1 VDGSIVNEGVKH
13 MNRLNNFSDEARM
26 AIAYA
31 HEEAQ
36 RLCHRLVGPE
46 HLLLGLL
53 KVNAPLIDSLFAA
66 LNTSAGRI
74 ALAMDFVVGS
84 GNRAILSKPSLSAKA
99 RVVLSLSEQEAVAE
113 QASVVA
119 IHHLL
124 LGILTEAD
132 SLAVGVLESCE
143 VYPDVVR
150 QELETLTHKGYENLE
165 LAVRY
170 QRLHDMTPTLNQV
183 SRDLTLA
190 ALRDEIDPMIGRE
203 VELERTMQIL
213 CRRSKNNPV
222 LIGPAGVGKT
232 AIAEGLALRIID
244 GQVPENLLGNRV
256 VSLDAGLL
264 SAGTKFRGDFEERL
278 KTIMHEIV
286 SNPGIIM
293 VIDELHTLVRTGV
306 AEGSLDAANL
316 FKPMLARGEFQCI
329 GATTLD
335 EYRKTVEADAALER
349 RFQPVMVEETN
360 AQETLQILEG
370 LRTRYEEF
378 HRVTINNEA
387 LVAAVQ
393 MSSRYI
399 TSRFQPDKAIDLIDE
414 AAARVSVLRSIAPEA
429 VQQLRDEIIKV
440 EREKEHAIA
449 HHDFAVATT
458 FFKQERKLR
467 QELGDAEHAWR
478 SSIQQ
483 LPQVTPHDITG
494 IVAIQTGIPVA
505 QLSLEESQRLL
516 HLEQEL
522 HQRVVGQDE
531 AVRAVAQAVRRSRT
545 NVGDCRRPIGSFLFA
560 GPTGVGKTELARAL
574 AASLF
579 GDENAML
586 KLDMSEFMESHSVS
600 SLVGAPAGYVGY
612 EDAGQLTE
620 AVRRRPY
627 SVVLFDEIEKAHAKV
642 YDLLLQVLE
651 DGRLTDA
658 RGREVDFRNTIII
671 ITSNV
676 GASQLTQGV
685 MAFTPRQQS
694 SQERQASKYQHLSE
708 QIIPAVKALF
718 RPELL
723 NRIDETVVF
732 HALEQEHLQEI
743 ADLMIAQTQQ
753 RLAEKRIDLHVSGA
767 ARLVLVKKGYD
778 AEYGARPLRRTI
790 QTLLEDMLAE
800 ALLQGLLVP
809 GCQTCVDAEDDRL
822 VMIVRE
828 MCEISPVTH
837 IQAA

>member
-1 VDGSIVNEGVKH
+1 
-13 MNRLNNFSDEARM
+13 MNRLNNFSDEARQ

-66 LNTSAGRI
+66 LHTSAGRI
-74 ALAMDFVVGS
+74 SLAMDFVVGS
-84 GNRAILSKPSLSAKA
+84 GSRAILSKPTLSAKA
-99 RVVLSLSEQEAVAE
+99 RAVLTLSEQEAVAE
-113 QASVVA
+113 QTNVVG

-150 QELETLTHKGYENLE
+150 QELEILTHKGYENLE

-170 QRLHDMTPTLNQV
+170 QHLHDMTPTLNQV

-190 ALRDEIDPMIGRE
+190 ALREEIDPMIGRE

-232 AIAEGLALRIID
+232 AIAEGLALLIVN
-244 GQVPENLLGNRV
+244 GQVPENLLGSRV

-306 AEGSLDAANL
+306 AEGSLSAANL

-378 HRVTINNEA
+378 HRVNINNEA
-387 LVAAVQ
+387 LIAAVQ

-399 TSRFQPDKAIDLIDE
+399 TNRFQPDKAIDLIDE
-414 AAARVSVLRSIAPEA
+414 AAARAGVRRSIAPEA
-429 VQQLRDEIIKV
+429 VQQLREEIIKA

-449 HHDFAVATT
+449 HHDFAQATN

-478 SSIQQ
+478 TSIQQ
-483 LPQVTPHDITG
+483 LPEVTLHDIAE
-494 IVAIQTGIPVA
+494 IVAAQTGIPVA

-522 HQRVVGQDE
+522 HQRVIGQDE
-531 AVRAVAQAVRRSRT
+531 AVRAVAKAVRRSRT
-545 NVGDCRRPIGSFLFA
+545 NIGDRRRPIGSFLFV

-579 GDENAML
+579 GDESAIL
-586 KLDMSEFMESHSVS
+586 KLDMSEFMESHNISR
-600 SLVGAPAGYVGY
+600 LIGAPAGYAGY

-627 SVVLFDEIEKAHAKV
+627 SVVLFDEIEKAHEKV

-651 DGRLTDA
+651 DGRLTDSH
-658 RGREVDFRNTIII
+658 GREVDFRNTIII

-676 GASQLTQGV
+676 GSSQLTQGV
-685 MAFTPRQQS
+685 MAFTARQQS
-694 SQERQASKYQHLSE
+694 TQERQASKYQHLSE
-708 QIIPAVKALF
+708 QIISAVQAQF

-732 HALEQEHLQEI
+732 HALEQEHLHEI
-743 ADLMIAQTQQ
+743 ADLMIVQTQQ
-753 RLAEKRIDLHVSGA
+753 RLAEQGIELSVSGA

-790 QTLLEDMLAE
+790 QALLEDMLAE
-800 ALLQGLLVP
+800 AMLQGSMLP
-809 GCQTCVDAEDDRL
+809 GCMTSVDAEDDHL
-822 VMIVRE
+822 VMSIRE
-828 MCEISPVTH
+828 MHEISPVTH
-837 IQAA
+837 TQAA